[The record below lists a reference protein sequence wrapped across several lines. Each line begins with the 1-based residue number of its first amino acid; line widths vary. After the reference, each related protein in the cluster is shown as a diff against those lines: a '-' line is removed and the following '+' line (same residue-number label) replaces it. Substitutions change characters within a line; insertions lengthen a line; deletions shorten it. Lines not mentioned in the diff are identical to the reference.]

1 MATFF
6 LNTGK
11 TLAYYSFVELS
22 CLVRTHLA
30 PVYLVAALLKHCTY
44 IALFSSNYVFDENCL
59 CPSFL
64 QETETQCSGEKT
76 MVIQS
81 DRVTLKTKLFA
92 LKNG

>member
-44 IALFSSNYVFDENCL
+44 IALFCRIMSLMKTVYAPLFCKKLKRNAAEKKQWLFS
-59 CPSFL
+59 
-64 QETETQCSGEKT
+64 QTE
-76 MVIQS
+76 
-81 DRVTLKTKLFA
+81 
-92 LKNG
+92 